1 LRIIRMWYWDGEI
14 TKSRNAMAYIDLS
27 VLLYAP
33 FVLVILG
40 VFGASFAV
48 RYL

>member
-1 LRIIRMWYWDGEI
+1 MG
-14 TKSRNAMAYIDLS
+14 YIDTTAI
-27 VLLYAP
+27 LYAP

-40 VFGASFAV
+40 VFGAALAV